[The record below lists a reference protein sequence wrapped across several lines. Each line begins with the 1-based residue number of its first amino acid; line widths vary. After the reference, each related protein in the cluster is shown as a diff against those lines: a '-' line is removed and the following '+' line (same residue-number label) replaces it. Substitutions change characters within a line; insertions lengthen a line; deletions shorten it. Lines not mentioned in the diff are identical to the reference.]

1 MVTVGLVRAIG
12 PLRAN
17 HVRLWFV
24 SAMLLSAAVFFG
36 EWAVALLYIWPI
48 AISGVVGIAV
58 GDCLLFS
65 ALKRLG
71 PSRNFV
77 TFSSAAPF
85 GALLAFLFYGE
96 ILSSSALVGCLLVV
110 VAIMLASK
118 SSQASPENLSQKPAM
133 DDVSGSLVAGVGLW
147 FIRRILSG
155 RRCGDY
161 KTGLSC
167 GCRPFDFVGVAG
179 CCRCGRGF
187 LFAIRA
193 NARALF
199 LCRLDARV
207 TCSRRAERF
216 FGHGLGHD
224 IVNICLGKNKAGIA
238 LTLSSITPLL
248 SLLAVY
254 ASLNAAQRR

>member
-85 GALLAFLFYGE
+85 GALLGFFVLRRNFIIQCVGR
-96 ILSSSALVGCLLVV
+96 LLVGCCSNHVG
-110 VAIMLASK
+110 IKIITSI
-118 SSQASPENLSQKPAM
+118 
-133 DDVSGSLVAGVGLW
+133 AGK
-147 FIRRILSG
+147 FIA
-155 RRCGDY
+155 
-161 KTGLSC
+161 KTG
-167 GCRPFDFVGVAG
+167 
-179 CCRCGRGF
+179 
-187 LFAIRA
+187 
-193 NARALF
+193 
-199 LCRLDARV
+199 
-207 TCSRRAERF
+207 
-216 FGHGLGHD
+216 HG
-224 IVNICLGKNKAGIA
+224 
-238 LTLSSITPLL
+238 
-248 SLLAVY
+248 
-254 ASLNAAQRR
+254 